1 MLISKIFKK
10 SAAFFIAIATFA
22 LLSTA
27 NAEQVGDWKV
37 ECKDKQGCAISQIIK
52 DEQGDLGLAFIYR
65 EPKAENMLLLN
76 MIFPLGVKIPAGVK
90 LSVDGA
96 NIGTAPFTFCD
107 KQGCNTLP
115 IPLEQD
121 TLNKIKAGNRL
132 QIELAFGDKKKNSSF
147 SLKGITK
154 ALETI
159 KDTPKNPSKK

>member
-1 MLISKIFKK
+1 MLISKIFKNC
-10 SAAFFIAIATFA
+10 A
-22 LLSTA
+22 LLCITLATVCLFSTA

-76 MIFPLGVKIPAGVK
+76 MIFPLGVSIPAGVK
-90 LSVDGA
+90 VSVDGQ
-96 NIGTAPFTFCD
+96 NVGIAPFTFCD

-115 IPLEQD
+115 IPLKKD
-121 TLNKIKAGNRL
+121 ILDKIKAGNRL

-147 SLKGITK
+147 SLKGISK
-154 ALETI
+154 ALESV
-159 KDTPKNPSKK
+159 K